1 MELTFWNTTGFNLLL
16 ISVQFLQQLFLTWVL
31 LEKTPDKKK
40 ACFFLVPYVVFL
52 SALGAVQYLHGM
64 FAHVGLSI
72 LNQYLYIL
80 IWCAGLRFIYNEK
93 WKNAIV
99 TSAVDIFLVF
109 IIIENFTGFYI
120 TRNYDL
126 SVASDFWKY
135 IASEILQA
143 PLITVLIAAI
153 LKRGK
158 VSEAYRIFLSEDHGK
173 RGWRVLILLLPAIH
187 SAMIYFVNEFKLLN
201 NSNPVVSL
209 LSFLLLYGV
218 FSYVFRCELQK
229 KQITEQSAS
238 LRQQELY
245 IQNLENVQREV
256 RLFRHDYKNM
266 MSGIYLQ
273 AEEGNLTAVQ
283 NFISQMTDD
292 FDRQVGEKISQITQL
307 GNIKIPELKGL
318 LATKL
323 IQVQSQNIQCS
334 LEVWEPVE
342 KICMPVRDLCRA
354 VGILLDN
361 AAEAVTGMEKP
372 KFTCMFATGAQCT
385 TIIVKNPVSHPVKMA
400 EIWKEG
406 YSTKGQGRGLGLAS
420 YRRIIDSYD
429 NVFSYSY
436 QENDIFI
443 QELKIRGGA
452 VNDTNLHM

>member
-16 ISVQFLQQLFLTWVL
+16 ISVQFLEQLILTRVL
-31 LEKTPDKKK
+31 LKTPDKKK
-40 ACFFLVPYVVFL
+40 ACFFMVPYVMFL

-64 FAHVGLSI
+64 FAHVGLNT

-99 TSAVDIFLVF
+99 TSALDIFLVF
-109 IIIENFTGFYI
+109 IIIENFTGFYL

-135 IASEILQA
+135 IASEVLQA
-143 PLITVLIAAI
+143 PLITVFIAAI

-158 VSEAYRIFLSEDHGK
+158 VGEAYRIFLSEEHEK
-173 RGWRVLILLLPAIH
+173 RGWRILILLLPVIH
-187 SAMIYFVNEFKLLN
+187 SAMIYFVNEYKLLN

-209 LSFLLLYGV
+209 LSFLLLYGI

-229 KQITEQSAS
+229 KQLTEQSAS

-245 IQNLENVQREV
+245 IQNLESVQRDV

-266 MSGIYLQ
+266 MSGMYLQ

-292 FDRQVGEKISQITQL
+292 FDRQVGEKISQMTQL

-318 LATKL
+318 LAAKL
-323 IQVQSQNIQCS
+323 IQVQNRNIQCN
-334 LEVWEPVE
+334 LEVWEPIS

-361 AAEAVTGMEKP
+361 AAEAVAGMKKP
-372 KFTCMFATGAQCT
+372 SFTCIFVTGEECT
-385 TIIVKNPVSHPVKMA
+385 TIIVKNLVSHPVKIA

-420 YRRIIDSYD
+420 YRRIIASYD
-429 NVFSYSY
+429 NVFSYTHE
-436 QENDIFI
+436 ENGIFI

-452 VNDTNLHM
+452 LNDTNLHM